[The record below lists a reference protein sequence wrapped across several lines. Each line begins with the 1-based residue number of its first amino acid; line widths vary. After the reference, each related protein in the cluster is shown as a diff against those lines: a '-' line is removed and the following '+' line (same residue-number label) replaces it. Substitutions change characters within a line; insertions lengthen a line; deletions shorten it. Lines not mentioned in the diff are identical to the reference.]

1 MFYAI
6 QFKKVYLF
14 GNEDKGGMYRW
25 YVNKTTIGKETLFK
39 HELGCPIYK
48 NMNDLLL
55 AVEHFEPSMFNHY
68 NPLLTALLKQDVFG
82 MCSYLVIDDKVN
94 GERKRDILYNIMK
107 NELIALGATEKSFD
121 MENDEEYINRE

>member
-25 YVNKTTIGKETLFK
+25 YVNKTTMEKETLFK

-48 NMNDLLL
+48 NMKDLLL

-68 NPLLTALLKQDVFG
+68 NPLLGSLLKQEVYG
-82 MCSYLVIDDKVN
+82 MCSYLVIDTEK
-94 GERKRDILYNIMK
+94 KRDILYNIIK
-107 NELIALGATEKSFD
+107 KELTDLGATEKTFD
-121 MENDEEYINRE
+121 MENDEEYINRD